1 MRRDLERRRDVIAP
15 ARAPEQIDS
24 ALRADRGACR
34 RTRTGH
40 RKRCAALRDPER
52 SGQRD
57 EQKNT
62 MGQPVTTETPASTVS
77 ATGFAVFDDTGRLL
91 ELNQALFETA
101 RADTD
106 SLVGQPLA
114 AVIKLMIPDLVRF
127 DGDPV
132 RNTKA
137 FIGRIAKDWSQSDA
151 RPIEVETRNGRWR
164 LFTCHP
170 RPGGGIAFMTADITA
185 FKTAQLTLREN
196 EELFRCLSQTHPL
209 PVFMADAKTGE
220 ILYESHSAS
229 RLVGR
234 PWDPD
239 RPQFITD
246 HYARKKDRTELLRLL
261 RKNNGLVEDHELLL
275 RKADGTEFW
284 VTSTVR
290 RNVYKG
296 RDVLISG
303 VFDLSDRKARE
314 EDLKEARETLSD
326 AIESLSEGFAL
337 YDRDERLVMCN
348 SRYKEFH
355 TRCADV
361 IEPGVKWSHVMSTA
375 IKRGQYPDAVGRSR
389 KWLKEHIAERNEF
402 GTPYEYELADDRWM
416 EAITNPTHN
425 GGFVITRSEITDR
438 KRLEREQREREAQ
451 LRFLIENHPMPVWM
465 NDARTGEIL
474 SESRAS
480 RDLFGPPP
488 DGDTSVFASEF
499 FHREEDY
506 LEAGRI
512 LREKGVIEDWELRLK
527 RLDGT
532 PLWVICNAKWTEFG
546 GRPVVLAGILDVTRR
561 REREQHFRFLIE
573 NHPSPVALSDADTG
587 QVIYESPAGARLFG
601 REWTPDRPID
611 AFTVY
616 VRPEDRAELVRLV
629 REKGEVRDFQTQMK
643 RTDGTSFWAS
653 INARLAE
660 FEGRSVV
667 LIGISDQSERIE
679 RERELAHARE
689 IMNDAIESLSEG
701 FALYDSEDRLVMCNA
716 RYKDM
721 HPASAEHLVPGIKW
735 LDFLRIGAE
744 RGQFLRAIGRVDEWL
759 ADRAVDRKEYRRNHE
774 FQHSDGRW
782 FSVSNCPTRHG
793 GTVVTRTEITERKRM
808 EAEQRERDA
817 LLRQVLD
824 ACPVPIQMSRLDGS
838 VLYRSPAARAMYGE
852 TSSTTSYYA
861 NKEDREPYVRKLVA
875 NGSVDGYEVEM
886 VRADGTTFWGAVS
899 SRVIDFQGEQVIV
912 SNTTDLTDRKL
923 VEAELSRQ
931 REALHQSE
939 KLSALG
945 ELLAGVA
952 HELNNPLS
960 IVVGQALLLKETA
973 ADQAIQERAAKIGN
987 AADRCSRIVK
997 TFLAMAR
1004 QQPSELKQVDVND
1017 VMENAMEV
1025 AGYALRSSDVHV
1037 KLKFQGHLPRT
1048 MADVDQLSQ
1057 VFINLVV
1064 NAQQALEEVD
1074 GERRLTLTTGF
1085 DAEAGELFVKVSDN
1099 AKGIAE
1105 DIRSRIFEPF
1115 FTTKEVGS
1123 GTGIG
1128 LAFCHR
1134 IVESHNGSITVE
1146 STPGDGTT
1154 FLVRLPVAAGAVTDQ
1169 AKYGAGVVP
1178 ASGLSVL
1185 VIDDEHD
1192 VAEMISDILKAS
1204 GHSVVTAHSGSDAL
1218 RMLGSK
1224 TYDVILSDLKMPDLD
1239 GPALFN
1245 ELKASEPDQIERLA
1259 FVTGDTMS
1267 PKARK
1272 FLVSSG
1278 RPYIEKPI
1286 RPDELRELLHNLTD

>member
-1 MRRDLERRRDVIAP
+1 LT
-15 ARAPEQIDS
+15 APEYFDS
-24 ALRADRGACR
+24 APGA
-34 RTRTGH
+34 H
-40 RKRCAALRDPER
+40 SDENERCAGDGAPPFVVRRHRDNKANKQE
-52 SGQRD
+52 
-57 EQKNT
+57 T
-62 MGQPVTTETPASTVS
+62 MGQPARTETLNSPAST
-77 ATGFAVFDDTGRLL
+77 TGFAVFDDTDRLL
-91 ELNQALFETA
+91 VLNRALFESVQ
-101 RADTD
+101 ADPD
-106 SLVGQPLA
+106 SLVGKPLTA
-114 AVIKLMIPDLVRF
+114 IIKLMIPDLARF
-127 DGDPV
+127 DGEPV
-132 RNTKA
+132 KATRA
-137 FIGRIAKDWSQSDA
+137 FIARIAQGWTQSDS

-170 RPGGGIAFMTADITA
+170 RPGGGIAFMTADITE
-185 FKTAQLTLREN
+185 FKTAQLTLRDN

-209 PVFMADAKTGE
+209 PVFMVDARTGE

-229 RLVGR
+229 HLLGRL
-234 PWDPD
+234 WDPD
-239 RPQFITD
+239 HPQYITD
-246 HYARKKDRTELLRLL
+246 HYVRKKDRDQLRRLL
-261 RKNNGLVEDHELLL
+261 KKNNGMVEDHEVLF
-275 RKADGTEFW
+275 KKTDGTEFW
-284 VTSTVR
+284 ITSTVR
-290 RNVYKG
+290 QNVFEG

-303 VFDLSDRKARE
+303 VFDLSERKARE
-314 EDLKEARETLSD
+314 QDLNDARETLND

-337 YDRDERLVMCN
+337 YDTDERLVMCN

-355 TRCADV
+355 TMCADV
-361 IEPGVKWSHVMSTA
+361 IVPGVKWSDVMSTA
-375 IKRGQYPDAVGRSR
+375 VKRGQYPDAIGRSR
-389 KWLKEHIAERNEF
+389 NWLKEHIEERNQF
-402 GTPYEYELADDRWM
+402 GTAHEYELADDRWM
-416 EAITNPTHN
+416 EAITNATHQ

-438 KRLEREQREREAQ
+438 KRLEREQRDREEQ
-451 LRFLIENHPMPVWM
+451 LQFLIENHPMPVWM
-465 NDARTGEIL
+465 NDARTGEII

-488 DGDTSVFASEF
+488 DGDTSIFASEF
-499 FHREEDY
+499 FQRQEDY
-506 LEAGRI
+506 LEAGRV
-512 LREKGVIEDWELRLK
+512 LREKGVIKDWELRLK
-527 RLDGT
+527 RLDGS

-573 NHPSPVALSDADTG
+573 NHPSPVALSDADSG

-601 REWTPDRPID
+601 REWIADRPID

-616 VRPEDRAELVRLV
+616 VRPEDRAELVRQV

-701 FALYDSEDRLVMCNA
+701 FALYDSEDRLVMCNE
-716 RYKDM
+716 RYKEM

-744 RGQFLRAIGRVDEWL
+744 RGQFLRAVGRVDEWL
-759 ADRAVDRKEYRRNHE
+759 DDRAKDRKQYRQNHE

-782 FSVSNCPTRHG
+782 YSVSNCATRHG
-793 GTVVTRTEITERKRM
+793 GTVVTRVEITERKRM
-808 EAEQRERDA
+808 EEERRERDA
-817 LLRQVLD
+817 LVRQVLD

-852 TSSTTSYYA
+852 TPSTKSYYA
-861 NKEDREPYVRKLVA
+861 NKGDREPYVKKLVA
-875 NGSVDGYEVEM
+875 NGLVDGFEVEM
-886 VRADGTTFWGAVS
+886 LRADGSVFWGAVS
-899 SRVIDFQGEQVIV
+899 SRIIDFQGEQVIV
-912 SNTTDLTDRKL
+912 SNTLDLTERKS

-973 ADQAIQERAAKIGN
+973 ADQATQERAAKIGN

-1004 QQPSELKQVDVND
+1004 QQPSQLKFVDIND

-1037 KLKFQGHLPRT
+1037 KLKFQGHLPKT
-1048 MADVDQLSQ
+1048 MADIDQLSQ

-1074 GERRLTLTTGF
+1074 GERRLTLSTGH
-1085 DAEAGELFVKVSDN
+1085 DAETSEIFVKVSDN
-1099 AKGIAE
+1099 AGGISE

-1134 IVESHNGSITVE
+1134 IVESHNGSITAE
-1146 STPGDGTT
+1146 SALGGGTT
-1154 FLVRLPVAAGAVTDQ
+1154 FMVRLPVASGAAAEHTSH
-1169 AKYGAGVVP
+1169 GSGLSRT
-1178 ASGLSVL
+1178 SGLSVL
-1185 VIDDEHD
+1185 VIDDED
-1192 VAEMISDILKAS
+1192 DIANMISEILKTS
-1204 GHSVVTAHSGSDAL
+1204 GHAVALAHSGIDAL
-1218 RMLGSK
+1218 RMLGNDE
-1224 TYDVILSDLKMPDLD
+1224 YDVILSDLKMPNLD
-1239 GPALFN
+1239 GPALF
-1245 ELKASEPDQIERLA
+1245 EKLKVDQPGLIARLA

-1272 FLVSSG
+1272 FLKSSG

-1286 RPDELRELLHNLTD
+1286 RPDDLRELVHSLTE